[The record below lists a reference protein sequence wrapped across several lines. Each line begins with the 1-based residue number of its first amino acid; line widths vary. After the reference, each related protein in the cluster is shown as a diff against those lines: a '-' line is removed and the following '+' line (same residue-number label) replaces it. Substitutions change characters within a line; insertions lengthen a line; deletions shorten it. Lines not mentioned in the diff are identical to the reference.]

1 MVEPSAQSPRSGAAA
16 RFSRVPT
23 PTPTLADVRLRLLRL
38 HRALLD
44 AERAEHERVH
54 GAITPAAFLQ
64 LLIADPRFAWL
75 RPLSEI
81 IVGLDEA
88 VLERRTRRENAP
100 PPPDGDALLARA
112 RALIEGEDAP
122 FAARYGTLRGAAG
135 VAAAH
140 DDLMAVLR

>member
-1 MVEPSAQSPRSGAAA
+1 MAGTT
-16 RFSRVPT
+16 RFRPVST
-23 PTPTLADVRLRLLRL
+23 PTPTLADIRLRLLRL

-44 AERAEHERVH
+44 AERVEHERVH
-54 GAITPAAFLQ
+54 GPITPAAFLQ

-112 RALIEGEDAP
+112 RALVFESEDPA
-122 FAARYGTLRGAAG
+122 FANRYRELSSGAG

-140 DDLMAVLR
+140 QELLSALP

>member
-1 MVEPSAQSPRSGAAA
+1 
-16 RFSRVPT
+16 
-23 PTPTLADVRLRLLRL
+23 VRLRLLRL

-44 AERAEHERVH
+44 AERVEHERVH
-54 GAITPAAFLQ
+54 GPITPAAFLQ

-112 RALIEGEDAP
+112 RSLVDGADVA
-122 FAARYGTLRGAAG
+122 FAARYGDLRDNAG

-140 DDLMAVLR
+140 GELMAALR

>member
-1 MVEPSAQSPRSGAAA
+1 MT
-16 RFSRVPT
+16 T

-38 HRALLD
+38 HRELLD
-44 AERAEHERVH
+44 AERVEHERVH
-54 GAITPAAFLQ
+54 GPITPAAFLQ

-112 RALIEGEDAP
+112 RSLILGGDDPTFASRYKALASS
-122 FAARYGTLRGAAG
+122 AG

-140 DDLMAVLR
+140 QELLVALS

>member
-1 MVEPSAQSPRSGAAA
+1 M
-16 RFSRVPT
+16 PT

-54 GAITPAAFLQ
+54 GPITPAAFLQ

-112 RALIEGEDAP
+112 RALVEGDDAT
-122 FAARYGTLRGAAG
+122 FAARYGSLRDAAA

>member
-1 MVEPSAQSPRSGAAA
+1 LQ
-16 RFSRVPT
+16 RVSI

-54 GAITPAAFLQ
+54 GTITPAAFLQ

-100 PPPDGDALLARA
+100 PPPDGDALLART
-112 RALIEGEDAP
+112 RALIFEGEDAA
-122 FAARYGTLRGAAG
+122 FAARYRALSSSSG

-140 DDLMAVLR
+140 QELLGALP